1 MTDDPMPG
9 SPPAPASGS
18 TPQPV
23 PEAPPPVPPSP
34 SDPDARP
41 LEKRLRALEK
51 RADEERRRREEK
63 KARKQERAAE
73 EGGKKKQG
81 KKLGRGVETMFRSS
95 YRVNMDLSQL
105 ADAKANIMVS
115 VNGLMIPIL
124 IGTISPKID
133 ANPWLLLPTIVLLTG
148 VTGALVFGVLAALPR
163 VEARDTTLDDVRQER
178 ANILFFGN
186 FANLSRDDYVSGMEW
201 LMKQPEVLYRSMIQ
215 DLYGVG
221 VVLQKKYR
229 MLRISYLLFLLGVG
243 LGVTLFVITFFIAA
257 AQPDVSISD
266 AYVSPLPS
274 VPGLAMTPPDTAATV
289 PADTMLV
296 GPDAP

>member
-1 MTDDPMPG
+1 MTDPR
-9 SPPAPASGS
+9 PPD
-18 TPQPV
+18 PV
-23 PEAPPPVPPSP
+23 PEAPPPVPPDP
-34 SDPDARP
+34 SDADARP

-51 RADEERRRREEK
+51 RADEERRRREAK
-63 KARKQERAAE
+63 KARPR
-73 EGGKKKQG
+73 EGKGGTSPADKKRDA

-163 VEARDTTLDDVRQER
+163 VENRETTLDDVREER

-186 FANLSRDDYVSGMEW
+186 FAYLSREDYVEGMEW

-221 VVLQKKYR
+221 VVLQKKYKL
-229 MLRISYLLFLLGVG
+229 LRVSYLLFLFGVG
-243 LGVTLFVITFFIAA
+243 LGVILFVITFFIAA
-257 AQPDVSISD
+257 RQPNVSMSD
-266 AYVSPLPS
+266 AYTSPLPS
-274 VPGLAMTPPDTAATV
+274 MPGLSLTPADTSARTV
-289 PADTMLV
+289 PADPLLFPGADT
-296 GPDAP
+296 PAP

>member
-1 MTDDPMPG
+1 V
-9 SPPAPASGS
+9 PA
-18 TPQPV
+18 
-23 PEAPPPVPPSP
+23 SP

-51 RADEERRRREEK
+51 RADDERRRREEK
-63 KARKQERAAE
+63 KLAKKDDESKGG
-73 EGGKKKQG
+73 GGKKAA

-133 ANPWLLLPTIVLLTG
+133 ANPWLLVPTIVLLGG
-148 VTGALVFGVLAALPR
+148 VTGAMIFGVLAALPR
-163 VEARDTTLDDVRQER
+163 VESRETTLDDVQQQR

-186 FANLSRDDYVSGMEW
+186 FANLSRDDYVEGMEW
-201 LMKQPEVLYRSMIQ
+201 LMKQPEILYRSMIQ

-229 MLRISYLLFLLGVG
+229 YLRVSYLLFLFGVG
-243 LGVTLFVITFFIAA
+243 FGVLLFVITFFIAA
-257 AQPDVSISD
+257 RQPDIALSD
-266 AYVSPLPS
+266 AYVEPIIPTA
-274 VPGLAMTPPDTAATV
+274 PGLAPAPGDT
-289 PADTMLV
+289 L
-296 GPDAP
+296 AP